1 MQQATDTREL
11 IDVELL
17 GLRLRGTFHR
27 PVGPFA
33 EPFSVMRSG
42 SSRQG
47 RTAIL
52 FLNSLALPRAATGD
66 SAVYWAH
73 SFAERGYPAFR
84 FDLPGLGDS
93 DGETSTD
100 LLDFI
105 NAGGYAPSA
114 VALAKELAARAGI
127 SGVVIVGHCA
137 GSVTA
142 VFAAAACK
150 QCKGLI
156 LMDPYFHLPVAKRP
170 EVREKLSDWVRRS
183 SIGRMLSNLYDRAK
197 VVRLFLRGATPP
209 GNANVALLG
218 KWKQV
223 AGAGLPIL
231 MFKAPG
237 IKATGSKPRLGEF
250 DYIQHVLKLAG
261 RKSRVMVKTV
271 EKADHSF
278 ANRAGR
284 EAVREE
290 IESWLDMYFPLQGF
304 EASAQPAS
312 LSTVSYKQNDSTRTT
327 MAHSSH
333 DCALEG
339 R

>member
-1 MQQATDTREL
+1 MQQATETREL
-11 IDVELL
+11 IEVEVL
-17 GLRLRGTFHR
+17 GHRLRGTFHR
-27 PVGPFA
+27 PAGLGTRGVG
-33 EPFSVMRSG
+33 E
-42 SSRQG
+42 Q
-47 RTAIL
+47 RTAVL

-66 SAVYWAH
+66 SAIYWAA
-73 SFAERGYPAFR
+73 SFAEHGYPAFR
-84 FDLPGLGDS
+84 FDLQGLGDS

-114 VALAKELAARAGI
+114 AALAKELTARDGI
-127 SGVVIVGHCA
+127 SGVVIAGHCA

-142 VFAAAACK
+142 VFAAASCRE
-150 QCKGLI
+150 CNGLI

-183 SIGRMLSNLYDRAK
+183 SVGKMLSNLYDRAK
-197 VVRLFLRGATPP
+197 LLRLILRGSTLP

-218 KWKQV
+218 RWKNV
-223 AGAGLPIL
+223 AAAGLPIL

-261 RKSRVMVKTV
+261 RKSRVTVKTV
-271 EKADHSF
+271 ATADHSF

-284 EAVREE
+284 DAVRRE
-290 IESWLDMYFPLQGF
+290 IENWLACNFPPQGS
-304 EASAQPAS
+304 ESSAHTAS
-312 LSTVSYKQNDSTRTT
+312 LSSAKTRHSDSTKPS
-327 MAHSSH
+327 MPPSSR